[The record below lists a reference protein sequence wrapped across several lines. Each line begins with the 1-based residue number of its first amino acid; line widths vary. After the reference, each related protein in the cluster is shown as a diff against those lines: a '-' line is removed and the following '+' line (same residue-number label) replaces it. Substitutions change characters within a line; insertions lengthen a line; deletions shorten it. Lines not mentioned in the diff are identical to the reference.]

1 MQDSDRL
8 GEIAQY
14 SMYNMYWWIK
24 SVHWSFGPFF
34 GPLEFSQGSSS
45 YSIFFPLLSGF
56 YRVVKNICRLSQTQF
71 VAVFRGQGR
80 FRKIRNNWLK
90 LTFQRSQKIFL
101 AINSWIGL
109 KTSVFSRS
117 LCVQKLKN
125 SVSSK
130 KEFIFN
136 SN

>member
-1 MQDSDRL
+1 M
-8 GEIAQY
+8 IA
-14 SMYNMYWWIK
+14 SRFP
-24 SVHWSFGPFF
+24 SFF
-34 GPLEFSQGSSS
+34 GPLESSQSPSSC
-45 YSIFFPLLSGF
+45 SIFFHLLSGF

-80 FRKIRNNWLK
+80 FRKIRNNYLK

-125 SVSSK
+125 NAQWESTRPNLDLPKIEARSEVSA
-130 KEFIFN
+130 
-136 SN
+136 